1 KDLWAPYAEAE
12 IQRARERVTA
22 FTSASPATL
31 PPEDGPA
38 PWRHVLRRADLL
50 DLFDTS
56 ADLMGNDLDVSR
68 FIRATE
74 DKDAF
79 LAWREWDSDGPPPA
93 GFPDVTD
100 DELCPVPIGELREFL
115 RKRSAYV
122 WNFATEQ
129 WTEVDKDKLCP
140 GTILLTRAG
149 EGGYTSKEGWYP
161 ESKAVVPPLSEAEAP
176 EPDGDSSDRLTWRD
190 YWQSLR
196 DHTRRVCEELSP
208 AQGHSSTGRS
218 TSRPSHG
225 RRQTRLGQD
234 SRDFPKNN
242 ERRSAQ
248 PGLLGQTPGT
258 REACPP
264 SLPP

>member
-196 DHTRRVCEELSP
+196 DHTRRVCEELEVLLKGIPLP
-208 AQGHSSTGRS
+208 A
-218 TSRPSHG
+218 
-225 RRQTRLGQD
+225 
-234 SRDFPKNN
+234 
-242 ERRSAQ
+242 EAQ
-248 PGLLGQTPGT
+248 AALRTAAAKHDWGKTH
-258 REACPP
+258 EI
-264 SLPP
+264 